1 MNELQE
7 PTDLWESFK
16 QGRPEAYRYFF
27 HSHSYRIYCYL
38 LRLSRDQVQAQEITQ
53 NAFIVLFHGRETV
66 EDMEDLLQ
74 RLYLYAQVGFLL
86 RLKGKRSSVDLE
98 VEMSNYAYKGSDVMD
113 DPEIARNETL
123 IALQDVMQKLPPVK
137 REVAELYFFQG
148 FSLGAIARHLGL
160 EEQRVKAY
168 ISETLKRLGEEIE
181 GKRMN
186 KNNLSVVRA

>member
-1 MNELQE
+1 MNDLHE

-16 QGRPEAYRYFF
+16 QGRPEAFRYLFNF
-27 HSHSYRIYCYL
+27 HNYRIYCYL
-38 LRLSRDQVQAQEITQ
+38 LRLSRDREQAQELTQ
-53 NAFIVLFHGRETV
+53 NAFIVLFHNHEIIEDREH
-66 EDMEDLLQ
+66 LLQ
-74 RLYLYAQVGFLL
+74 QLYLYAQAGFLL
-86 RLKGKRSSVDLE
+86 RLKGKRSSLDLE
-98 VEMSNYAYKGSDVMD
+98 VEMSNYAPKDAGVMD

-123 IALQDVMQKLPPVK
+123 IALQGVMQKLPPAK

-168 ISETLKRLGEEIE
+168 VSETLKRLEEELE

-186 KNNLSVVRA
+186 ATNLSVVRV